1 MQWNHQ
7 EIILCSH
14 KGSTDRGGSHRFN
27 RIIFLPGHIL
37 LKIQGW
43 GVEGCWSKMKNSC
56 KNGLALAGDKE
67 REVKKAEASSTKGN
81 SKILHF
87 SIFIST

>member
-1 MQWNHQ
+1 
-7 EIILCSH
+7 
-14 KGSTDRGGSHRFN
+14 
-27 RIIFLPGHIL
+27 
-37 LKIQGW
+37 
-43 GVEGCWSKMKNSC
+43 MKNSC